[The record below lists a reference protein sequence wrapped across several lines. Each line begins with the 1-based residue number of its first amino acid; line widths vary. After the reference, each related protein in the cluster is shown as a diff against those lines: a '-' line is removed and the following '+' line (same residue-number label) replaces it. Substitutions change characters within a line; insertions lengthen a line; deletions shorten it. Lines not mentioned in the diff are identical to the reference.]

1 MKMILMVLLVA
12 LSSSVCVMSA
22 VAMTAT
28 FYQAEED
35 DDITI
40 SWNSPIRT
48 NMSLTSMRCFL
59 QSDPVKLLYQM
70 FNSVDVPESQDQQF
84 AGRVQCDKDALR
96 DGRIRLH
103 VSRLKTE
110 DSGNYWCDL
119 AANYDK
125 MTRRWMLVTTEHFVL
140 NVTSR
145 GENRGHEEHNII
157 TPASTEDA
165 EHTAGG
171 PKKTSDDLIEVVAGA
186 AILTVAILCLL
197 GVVLCC
203 LSALI
208 HRFTKDQ
215 QDRQAIIELMTAI
228 NRLSNLH
235 PKLLRCE
242 HM

>member
-1 MKMILMVLLVA
+1 MILMVLLVV

-48 NMSLTSMRCFL
+48 NMSLTNMACFL
-59 QSDPVKLLYQM
+59 QSNPSKLLYQM
-70 FNSVDVPESQDQQF
+70 FNSIDVPESQQDQQF

-110 DSGNYWCDL
+110 DSGSYWCDL
-119 AANYDK
+119 NTNYDK
-125 MTRRWMLVTTEHFVL
+125 KTRRWLLVTTEHFVL

-145 GENRGHEEHNII
+145 GENRGHEEHNIT
-157 TPASTEDA
+157 TPASTE
-165 EHTAGG
+165 G
-171 PKKTSDDLIEVVAGA
+171 DDLSMRDRLITRVFVGVFLTILLVVGA
-186 AILTVAILCLL
+186 IYVYWRHKHQKQE
-197 GVVLCC
+197 
-203 LSALI
+203 LS
-208 HRFTKDQ
+208 FQ
-215 QDRQAIIELMTAI
+215 IITETI
-228 NRLSNLH
+228 
-235 PKLLRCE
+235 
-242 HM
+242 